1 MNWTAKLWSVRLTM
15 RLDSRRCGAVQG
27 WHFAVHTQTFTK
39 GRSIFTRSTEMD
51 LPFHNRLAF
60 TGEGPA
66 LLLRPSHCSSQA
78 FISNLP
84 YGKSTVEFS
93 SADASGSTSQ
103 AANILE
109 AIEVGASVLL
119 IDEVPFPDPPL
130 AFSLPFPDPPV
141 AFSLPAGHRRD
152 QLHDTERGDATTGG
166 QRQRTDHPVHCQ
178 GSAFGPPGQC
188 PPPPLQAAPSR
199 QPPVRTWSGTPIWDT
214 SCCCHPL
221 TGVPYLRSGPR
232 TPSDRLG
239 CCLCHRVERMA

>member
-1 MNWTAKLWSVRLTM
+1 
-15 RLDSRRCGAVQG
+15 
-27 WHFAVHTQTFTK
+27 
-39 GRSIFTRSTEMD
+39 MD

-130 AFSLPFPDPPV
+130 AFSLP
-141 AFSLPAGHRRD
+141 AGHRRD

-188 PPPPLQAAPSR
+188 PPPPPGSPPQAAPCPYVVRDSHLGHQLLLPPANWCPIFAFRTTHAVRPVGLLLVSSR
-199 QPPVRTWSGTPIWDT
+199 
-214 SCCCHPL
+214 
-221 TGVPYLRSGPR
+221 
-232 TPSDRLG
+232 
-239 CCLCHRVERMA
+239 